1 MKFAVVSDIH
11 SNLHA
16 LHAAEEV
23 INENDVEMVVCAG
36 DIIGYG
42 AFPNECCEIVR
53 KLAGYCVFGNH
64 EVSAL
69 TRDTI
74 WMNPHAAKASTW
86 TSEVLNQD
94 SRDYLLTIEQ
104 CAKFESSGARVA
116 MYHGSTESVVEYVY
130 EDDTRGSMLSSVDA
144 DILIL
149 GHTHIPYMRKFGSGL
164 IVNPGS
170 IGQPRDGDPRG
181 SLAIID
187 SGARVC
193 SIIRFDY
200 DIESAWTAIVSAGL
214 PDYLGERLFIGR

>member
-1 MKFAVVSDIH
+1 MKFAVISDIH

-16 LHAAEEV
+16 LQAAQERIEE
-23 INENDVEMVVCAG
+23 NEVEIIVCAG
-36 DIIGYG
+36 DIVGYG

-53 KLAGYCVFGNH
+53 KLATHCIFGNH

-74 WMNPHAAKASTW
+74 WMNPYAAKASKW
-86 TSEVLNQD
+86 TSDVLNQD
-94 SRDYLLTIEQ
+94 SRDYLVSLEQ
-104 CAKFESSGARVA
+104 SSKFETAGTRVA
-116 MYHGSTESVVEYVY
+116 MHHGSIESVVEYVY
-130 EDDTRGSMLSSVDA
+130 EDDARDSMLSSVDA

-149 GHTHIPYMRKFGSGL
+149 GHTHIPYMKKFGSGL
-164 IVNPGS
+164 ILNPGS
-170 IGQPRDGDPRG
+170 VGQPRDGDPRG
-181 SLAIID
+181 SLAVID
-187 SGARVC
+187 SEASTC

>member
-16 LHAAEEV
+16 LQAAREV
-23 INENDVEMVVCAG
+23 IKDNDVEMVICAG

-42 AFPNECCEIVR
+42 AFPNECCEIVK
-53 KLAGYCVFGNH
+53 KLARHCIFGNH

-69 TRDTI
+69 MRDTI
-74 WMNPHAAKASTW
+74 WMNPHAAKASKW
-86 TSEVLNQD
+86 TSDVLNQD
-94 SRDYLLTIEQ
+94 SRDYLLSLEQ
-104 CAKFESSGARVA
+104 CALFESAGARVA
-116 MYHGSTESVVEYVY
+116 MCHGSIGSVVEYVY
-130 EDDTRGSMLSSVDA
+130 EGDTRGSMLSSVGA

-149 GHTHIPYMRKFGSGL
+149 GHTHIPYMKRLGSGL
-164 IVNPGS
+164 ILNPGS
-170 IGQPRDGDPRG
+170 VGQPRDGNPRG
-181 SLAIID
+181 SLAVLD
-187 SGARVC
+187 PEARTC

>member
-16 LHAAEEV
+16 LQAAQEV
-23 INENDVEMVVCAG
+23 IKENHVDMVVCAG

-42 AFPNECCEIVR
+42 AFPNECCEIVKR
-53 KLAGYCVFGNH
+53 LAVHCIFGNH

-74 WMNPHAAKASTW
+74 WMNPYAAKASKW
-86 TSEVLNQD
+86 TSDVLNQD
-94 SRDYLLTIEQ
+94 SRDYLASIEQ

-116 MYHGSTESVVEYVY
+116 MCHGSLESVVEYVY
-130 EDDTRGSMLSSVDA
+130 EGDARESMLTSAGS

-149 GHTHIPYMRKFGSGL
+149 GHTHIPYMKKFGSSL
-164 IVNPGS
+164 ILNPGS
-170 IGQPRDGDPRG
+170 IGQPRDGDPKG
-181 SLAIID
+181 SLAVID
-187 SGARVC
+187 TATRIS

-200 DIESAWTAIVSAGL
+200 DIEAAWSAIVSAGL
-214 PDYLGERLFIGR
+214 PDYLGERLFLGK